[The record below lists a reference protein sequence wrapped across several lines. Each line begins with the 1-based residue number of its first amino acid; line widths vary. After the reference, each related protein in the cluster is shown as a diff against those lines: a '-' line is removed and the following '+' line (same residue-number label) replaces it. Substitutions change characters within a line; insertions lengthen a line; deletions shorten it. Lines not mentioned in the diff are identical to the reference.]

1 MNIDLYQYN
10 AQKERI
16 IDLSDPLTTFPFYM
30 HINTDEVDILFLIS
44 CVLLE
49 THKTVNK
56 TRNTEINKR
65 FRQFLNHY
73 EKNIFVNSRNN
84 NKDCI
89 FVAYR
94 KIVQGDFKVA
104 TAALL
109 DVSYLEDSIKE

>member
-1 MNIDLYQYN
+1 
-10 AQKERI
+10 
-16 IDLSDPLTTFPFYM
+16 M
-30 HINTDEVDILFLIS
+30 HINTEEIDILFLIS

-49 THKTVNK
+49 SHKTANK
-56 TRNTEINKR
+56 NRNTEINKR

-94 KIVQGDFKVA
+94 KIVQGDFKEA
-104 TAALL
+104 TEAFL
-109 DVSYLEDSIKE
+109 DVSYLEDSIKKE